1 MAIDYISLV
10 DESFLTKWQD
20 FIIEWQKRKFDDYF
34 ENLSED
40 EEEII
45 PTVYKLKYN
54 DVVKALDAKSDDE
67 KLFCKAQVAS
77 WVAVNMIEY
86 KNNKVPFQI
95 IAVGVPKEM
104 AQEAYRDLLN
114 QSESSRGS
122 GCFIATATFEDYNA
136 PEVIFFRKLRDNY
149 LLPSNLGRIIIK
161 CYYMISPS
169 IAMLISSNK
178 YLRDK
183 SKTILINII
192 KYLK

>member
-86 KNNKVPFQI
+86 KNNI
-95 IAVGVPKEM
+95 EALKEI
-104 AQEAYRDLLN
+104 DNL
-114 QSESSRGS
+114 
-122 GCFIATATFEDYNA
+122 
-136 PEVIFFRKLRDNY
+136 EVID
-149 LLPSNLGRIIIK
+149 G
-161 CYYMISPS
+161 
-169 IAMLISSNK
+169 
-178 YLRDK
+178 
-183 SKTILINII
+183 
-192 KYLK
+192 